1 MDTVSVVIL
10 LIIIALI
17 FFSAFFSS
25 AETAM
30 MSASKI
36 KIRNLADDG
45 NEKAKLLLKLL
56 DNQSKMLSTIL
67 IGNNIVNIIVSSL
80 TTILAQ
86 SLFGNIG
93 ITIGTAI
100 ITVVVLIFGEI
111 TPKTAAAINSEKMA
125 LRYVR
130 VIYAITIIFT
140 PIIWIINSLA
150 FFVMKL
156 LGINTKAR
164 EQAITESELR
174 SIVDVSHEEGVL
186 EEQEKKII
194 NNLIDFGDDKAED
207 IMVPK
212 IDVTCI
218 DIDASY
224 EDVMAV
230 FKEEMYTRMP
240 VYEGSSENI
249 VGIINMKDLVLYKQ
263 DEPFNVRD
271 FLREAHFTFEG
282 KPLSELMLE
291 MKKNAVSMMVVIDEY
306 GSAVGIITLEDLL
319 EEIVGEIRDEYDAD
333 EFDEIQ
339 QIKDDSYVVEG
350 QMRLDDFN
358 DNLGTELESDDYDT
372 IGGYI
377 IGKIDRMPKVGD
389 VVFTGN
395 IKLAVTE
402 VDNKRINKVQVD
414 IMHPEVNSE
423 E

>member
-1 MDTVSVVIL
+1 MDTVSIVIL

-17 FFSAFFSS
+17 AFSAFFSS

-36 KIRNLADDG
+36 KIRNLADVG
-45 NEKAKLLLKLL
+45 NEKAKLLLILFE
-56 DNQSKMLSTIL
+56 NQSKMLSTIL

-86 SLFGNIG
+86 KLFGNIG

-100 ITVVVLIFGEI
+100 ITIVVLIFGEI
-111 TPKTAAAINSEKMA
+111 TPKTAASINAEKMA
-125 LRYVR
+125 MRYAR
-130 VIYAITIIFT
+130 IIYITTIIFT

-156 LGINTKAR
+156 FKVNTKAR

-212 IDVTCI
+212 IDVTCV
-218 DIDASY
+218 DINASY
-224 EDVMAV
+224 EELMAI

-240 VYEGSSENI
+240 VYEDSTENI

-291 MKKNAVSMMVVIDEY
+291 MKKDAVSMMIVIDEY
-306 GSAVGIITLEDLL
+306 GAAVGIITLEDLL

-333 EFDEIQ
+333 EFDELQ
-339 QIKDDSYVVEG
+339 QAGDNEYVVEG

-358 DNLGTELESDDYDT
+358 DNLGTSLESDDYET

-377 IGKIDRMPKVGD
+377 MGKIDRIPKVGD

-395 IKLAVTE
+395 VKLSVE
-402 VDNKRINKVQVD
+402 SVDNKRIDKVRVD
-414 IMHPEVNSE
+414 IM
-423 E
+423 

>member
-1 MDTVSVVIL
+1 MDTVTLVML

-17 FFSAFFSS
+17 AFSAFFSS

-36 KIRNLADDG
+36 KIRNLADEG

-56 DNQSKMLSTIL
+56 ENQSKMLSTIL

-80 TTILAQ
+80 TTILAH

-111 TPKTAAAINSEKMA
+111 TPKTAASINAEKMA

-130 VIYAITIIFT
+130 IIYVTTVIFT

-150 FFVMKL
+150 FFVMKIL
-156 LGINTKAR
+156 RINTKVR

-194 NNLIDFGDDKAED
+194 NNLIDFGDDKAGD

-218 DIDASY
+218 DINASY
-224 EDVMAV
+224 AELMAV

-263 DEPFNVRD
+263 DEPFDIRD

-282 KPLSELMLE
+282 KALSELMLE
-291 MKKNAVSMMVVIDEY
+291 MKKDAVSMMIVIDEY
-306 GSAVGIITLEDLL
+306 GAAVGIITLEDLL

-333 EFDEIQ
+333 EFD
-339 QIKDDSYVVEG
+339 
-350 QMRLDDFN
+350 
-358 DNLGTELESDDYDT
+358 
-372 IGGYI
+372 
-377 IGKIDRMPKVGD
+377 
-389 VVFTGN
+389 
-395 IKLAVTE
+395 
-402 VDNKRINKVQVD
+402 
-414 IMHPEVNSE
+414 
-423 E
+423 

>member
-1 MDTVSVVIL
+1 MDTVSIVIL

-17 FFSAFFSS
+17 AFSAFFSS

-36 KIRNLADDG
+36 KIRNLADEG

-56 DNQSKMLSTIL
+56 ENQSKMLSTIL

-86 SLFGNIG
+86 KLFGNIG

-111 TPKTAAAINSEKMA
+111 TPKTAASINAEKMA

-130 VIYAITIIFT
+130 IIYVTTIIFT

-156 LGINTKAR
+156 FKINTKAR

-212 IDVTCI
+212 IDVTCV
-218 DIDASY
+218 DINASY
-224 EDVMAV
+224 EELMAI

-240 VYEGSSENI
+240 VYEDSTENI

-291 MKKNAVSMMVVIDEY
+291 MKKDAVSMMIVIDEY
-306 GSAVGIITLEDLL
+306 GAAVGIITLEDLL

-333 EFDEIQ
+333 EFDELQ
-339 QIKDDSYVVEG
+339 QAGDNEYVVEG

-358 DNLGTELESDDYDT
+358 DNLGTSLESDDYET

-377 IGKIDRMPKVGD
+377 MGKIDRIPKVGD

-395 IKLAVTE
+395 IKLSVE
-402 VDNKRINKVQVD
+402 SVDNKRIEKVRVD
-414 IMHPEVNSE
+414 IM
-423 E
+423 

>member
-1 MDTVSVVIL
+1 MDTVSIVIL

-150 FFVMKL
+150 FFVMKF

-291 MKKNAVSMMVVIDEY
+291 MKKNAVSMMIVIDEY

-402 VDNKRINKVQVD
+402 VDNKRINKVRVD
-414 IMHPEVNSE
+414 IMHPETNSE

>member
-1 MDTVSVVIL
+1 LDTVSIVIL
-10 LIIIALI
+10 LIIFALI
-17 FFSAFFSS
+17 AFSAFFSS

-36 KIRNLADDG
+36 KIRNLADEG

-56 DNQSKMLSTIL
+56 ENQSKMLSTIL

-86 SLFGNIG
+86 KLFGNIG

-111 TPKTAAAINSEKMA
+111 TPKTAASINAEKMA
-125 LRYVR
+125 IRYAR
-130 VIYAITIIFT
+130 IIYIITIIFT

-156 LGINTKAR
+156 FKINTKAR

-212 IDVTCI
+212 IDVTCV
-218 DIDASY
+218 DINASY
-224 EDVMAV
+224 EELMAI

-240 VYEGSSENI
+240 VYEDSTENI

-291 MKKNAVSMMVVIDEY
+291 MKKDAVSMMIVIDEY
-306 GSAVGIITLEDLL
+306 GAAVGIITLEDLL

-333 EFDEIQ
+333 EFDELQ
-339 QIKDDSYVVEG
+339 QAGDNEYVVEG

-358 DNLGTELESDDYDT
+358 DNLGTSLESDDYET

-377 IGKIDRMPKVGD
+377 MGKIDRIPKAGD

-395 IKLAVTE
+395 VKLSVE
-402 VDNKRINKVQVD
+402 SVDNKRIDKVRVD
-414 IMHPEVNSE
+414 IM
-423 E
+423 

>member
-30 MSASKI
+30 MAASKI

>member
-1 MDTVSVVIL
+1 MDTVSIVIL

-17 FFSAFFSS
+17 AFSAFFSS

-36 KIRNLADDG
+36 KIRNLADEG
-45 NEKAKLLLKLL
+45 NEKAKLLLILFE
-56 DNQSKMLSTIL
+56 NQSKMLSTIL

-86 SLFGNIG
+86 KLFGNIG

-111 TPKTAAAINSEKMA
+111 TPKTAASINAEKMA
-125 LRYVR
+125 MRYAR
-130 VIYAITIIFT
+130 IIYITTIIFT

-156 LGINTKAR
+156 FKINTKAR

-212 IDVTCI
+212 IDVTCV
-218 DIDASY
+218 DINASY
-224 EDVMAV
+224 EELMAI

-240 VYEGSSENI
+240 VYEDSTENI

-291 MKKNAVSMMVVIDEY
+291 MKKDAVSMMIVIDEY
-306 GSAVGIITLEDLL
+306 GAAVGIITLEDLL

-333 EFDEIQ
+333 EFDELQ
-339 QIKDDSYVVEG
+339 QAGDNEYVVEG

-358 DNLGTELESDDYDT
+358 DNLGTSLESDDYET

-377 IGKIDRMPKVGD
+377 MGKIDRIPKVGD

-395 IKLAVTE
+395 VKLSVE
-402 VDNKRINKVQVD
+402 SVDNKRIDKVRVD
-414 IMHPEVNSE
+414 IM
-423 E
+423 

>member
-1 MDTVSVVIL
+1 MDTVSIVIL
-10 LIIIALI
+10 LIIFALI
-17 FFSAFFSS
+17 AFSAFFSS

-36 KIRNLADDG
+36 KIRNLADEG

-56 DNQSKMLSTIL
+56 ENQSKMLSTIL

-86 SLFGNIG
+86 KLFGNIG

-111 TPKTAAAINSEKMA
+111 TPKTAASINAEKMA
-125 LRYVR
+125 IRYAR
-130 VIYAITIIFT
+130 IIYIITIIFT

-156 LGINTKAR
+156 FKINTKAR

-212 IDVTCI
+212 IDVTCV
-218 DIDASY
+218 DINASY
-224 EDVMAV
+224 EELMAI

-240 VYEGSSENI
+240 VYEDSTENI

-291 MKKNAVSMMVVIDEY
+291 MKKDAVSMMIVIDEY
-306 GSAVGIITLEDLL
+306 GAAVGIITLEDLL

-333 EFDEIQ
+333 EFDELQ
-339 QIKDDSYVVEG
+339 QAGDNEYVVEG

-358 DNLGTELESDDYDT
+358 DNLGTSLESDDYET

-377 IGKIDRMPKVGD
+377 MGKIDRIPKAGD

-395 IKLAVTE
+395 VKLSVE
-402 VDNKRINKVQVD
+402 SVDNKRIDKVRVD
-414 IMHPEVNSE
+414 IM
-423 E
+423 

>member
-1 MDTVSVVIL
+1 MDTVSIVIL

-17 FFSAFFSS
+17 AFSAFFSS

-36 KIRNLADDG
+36 KIRNLADEG

-56 DNQSKMLSTIL
+56 ENQSKMLSTIL

-86 SLFGNIG
+86 KLFGNIG

-111 TPKTAAAINSEKMA
+111 TPKTAASINAEKMA
-125 LRYVR
+125 MRYAR
-130 VIYAITIIFT
+130 IIYVTTIIFT

-156 LGINTKAR
+156 FKINTKAR

-212 IDVTCI
+212 IDVTCV
-218 DIDASY
+218 DINASY
-224 EDVMAV
+224 EELMAI

-240 VYEGSSENI
+240 VYEESTENI

-291 MKKNAVSMMVVIDEY
+291 MKKDAVSMMIVIDEY
-306 GSAVGIITLEDLL
+306 GAAVGIITLEDLL

-333 EFDEIQ
+333 EFDELQ
-339 QIKDDSYVVEG
+339 QAGDNEYVVEG

-358 DNLGTELESDDYDT
+358 DNLGTSLESDDYET

-377 IGKIDRMPKVGD
+377 MGKIDRIPKVGD

-395 IKLAVTE
+395 IKLSVE
-402 VDNKRINKVQVD
+402 SVDNKRIDKVRVD
-414 IMHPEVNSE
+414 IM
-423 E
+423 

>member
-1 MDTVSVVIL
+1 
-10 LIIIALI
+10 
-17 FFSAFFSS
+17 
-25 AETAM
+25 M

-36 KIRNLADDG
+36 KIRNLADEG

-56 DNQSKMLSTIL
+56 ENQSKMLSTIL

-86 SLFGNIG
+86 KLFGNIG

-100 ITVVVLIFGEI
+100 ITVLVLIFGEI
-111 TPKTAAAINSEKMA
+111 TPKTAASINAEKMA

-130 VIYAITIIFT
+130 IIYVTTIIFT
-140 PIIWIINSLA
+140 PIIWLINNLA

-156 LGINTKAR
+156 LKINTKAR

-212 IDVTCI
+212 IDVTCV
-218 DIDASY
+218 DINASY
-224 EDVMAV
+224 EELMAI

-240 VYEGSSENI
+240 VYEDSTENI

-291 MKKNAVSMMVVIDEY
+291 MKKDAVSMMIVIDEY
-306 GSAVGIITLEDLL
+306 GAAVGIITLEDLL

-333 EFDEIQ
+333 EFDELQ
-339 QIKDDSYVVEG
+339 QAGDNEYVVEG

-358 DNLGTELESDDYDT
+358 DNLGTSLESDDYET

-377 IGKIDRMPKVGD
+377 MGKIDRIPKVGD

-395 IKLAVTE
+395 IKLSVE
-402 VDNKRINKVQVD
+402 SVDNKRIEKVRVD
-414 IMHPEVNSE
+414 IM
-423 E
+423 

>member
-1 MDTVSVVIL
+1 MDTVSIVIL

-17 FFSAFFSS
+17 AFSAFFSS

-36 KIRNLADDG
+36 KIRNLADEG

-56 DNQSKMLSTIL
+56 ENQSKMLSTIL

-86 SLFGNIG
+86 KLFGNIG

-111 TPKTAAAINSEKMA
+111 TPKTAASINAEKMA
-125 LRYVR
+125 MRYAR
-130 VIYAITIIFT
+130 IIYVTTIIFT

-156 LGINTKAR
+156 FKINTKAR

-212 IDVTCI
+212 IDVTCV
-218 DIDASY
+218 DINASY
-224 EDVMAV
+224 EELMAI

-240 VYEGSSENI
+240 VYEDSTENI

-291 MKKNAVSMMVVIDEY
+291 MKKDAVSMMIVIDEY
-306 GSAVGIITLEDLL
+306 GAAVGIITLEDLL

-333 EFDEIQ
+333 EFDELQ
-339 QIKDDSYVVEG
+339 QAGDNEYVVEG

-358 DNLGTELESDDYDT
+358 DNLGTSLESDDYET

-377 IGKIDRMPKVGD
+377 MGKIDRIPKVGD

-395 IKLAVTE
+395 VKLSVE
-402 VDNKRINKVQVD
+402 SVDNKRIDKVRVD
-414 IMHPEVNSE
+414 IM
-423 E
+423 

>member
-1 MDTVSVVIL
+1 MDTVSIVIL

-17 FFSAFFSS
+17 AFSAFFSS

-36 KIRNLADDG
+36 KIRNLADEG

-56 DNQSKMLSTIL
+56 ENQSKMLSTIL

-86 SLFGNIG
+86 KLFGNIG

-111 TPKTAAAINSEKMA
+111 TPKTAASINAEKMA
-125 LRYVR
+125 LRYAR
-130 VIYAITIIFT
+130 IIYVTTVIFT

-156 LGINTKAR
+156 FKINTKAR

-212 IDVTCI
+212 IDVTCV
-218 DIDASY
+218 DINASY
-224 EDVMAV
+224 EELMAI

-240 VYEGSSENI
+240 VYEDSTENI

-291 MKKNAVSMMVVIDEY
+291 MKKDAVSMMIVIDEY
-306 GSAVGIITLEDLL
+306 GAAVGIITLEDLL

-333 EFDEIQ
+333 EFDELQ
-339 QIKDDSYVVEG
+339 QAGDNEYVVEG

-358 DNLGTELESDDYDT
+358 DNLGTSLESDDYET

-377 IGKIDRMPKVGD
+377 MGKIDRIPKVGD

-395 IKLAVTE
+395 VKLSVE
-402 VDNKRINKVQVD
+402 SVDNKRIDKVRVD
-414 IMHPEVNSE
+414 IM
-423 E
+423 